1 MRRYERGPLPPAN
14 EGCYVCDSGLHL
26 VDTEVIIQN
35 EGALVLCLGC
45 LVSGV
50 RKLGYRLWSPDKEA
64 ELEDA
69 KVRARNAEA
78 MQKVAEDAVI
88 GLVTASSDI
97 IQRSDEEAEA
107 AARRNDGRN
116 SRGQFVKKTADA

>member
-26 VDTEVIIQN
+26 IDTEVIIQN
-35 EGALVLCLGC
+35 EGQLLICVGC
-45 LVSGV
+45 IISGA
-50 RKLGYRLWSPDKEA
+50 RKMGYRLWSPEKEA

-78 MQKVAEDAVI
+78 LQEVAEDAVI

-97 IQRSDEEAEA
+97 IQRTEEEAELVA
-107 AARRNDGRN
+107 KRNDGRN
-116 SRGQFVKKTADA
+116 SRGQFVKQSTDA